1 MISRND
7 WVDQLLTIFSF
18 RSRCN
23 NTGKCIPKAW
33 KCDGVNDCG
42 GDSHP
47 GLDEIN
53 CNSDHCAPDEFQC
66 LNNRCISNHFYC
78 DFDNDCGDN
87 SDEPSTCD
95 YNFCPK
101 DYFKCKTSPGCAP
114 YAKLCD
120 NESDCQDAS
129 DENITVCDE
138 LKHHKETALLK
149 SKCQAKD
156 QVIY

>member
-1 MISRND
+1 MLQPCQALR
-7 WVDQLLTIFSF
+7 
-18 RSRCN
+18 
-23 NTGKCIPKAW
+23 IP
-33 KCDGVNDCG
+33 
-42 GDSHP
+42 
-47 GLDEIN
+47 L
-53 CNSDHCAPDEFQC
+53 
-66 LNNRCISNHFYC
+66 LNNATGCISSHFYC

-101 DYFKCKTSPGCAP
+101 DYLKCKTSQGCAP

-120 NESDCQDAS
+120 GELDCEDAS

-138 LKHHKETALLK
+138 LEHHKETALLK

-156 QVIY
+156 QVLSLKLL